1 MINHT
6 AAIIGTAIVGVAL
19 VAGLI
24 QLTLGGIGLVEH
36 RIEVSRAKRGVSARP
51 HRRRLAE
58 PHHWNKIILG
68 TSLLVIGSVL
78 VFLIGFQ
85 APVSGTEGS
94 GSAVPGTPGMST
106 EPAEIEPGPAHPDEF
121 AEPGLEQADLAE
133 AAEAVDTTAG

>member
-19 VAGLI
+19 VVGLI
-24 QLTLGGIGLVEH
+24 QLTLGSIGLVEH
-36 RIEVSRAKRGVSARP
+36 RIEVSRAKRGAGARP

-58 PHHWNKIILG
+58 PHHWKKIILG

-78 VFLIGFQ
+78 VLLISSQ

-106 EPAEIEPGPAHPDEF
+106 EPAEIE
-121 AEPGLEQADLAE
+121 QADTAE
-133 AAEAVDTTAG
+133 ADTAAG